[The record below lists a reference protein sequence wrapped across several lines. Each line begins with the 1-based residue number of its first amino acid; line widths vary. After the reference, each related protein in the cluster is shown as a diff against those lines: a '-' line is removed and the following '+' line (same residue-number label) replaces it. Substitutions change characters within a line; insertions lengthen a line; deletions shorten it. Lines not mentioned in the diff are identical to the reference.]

1 VIVQPAIA
9 LSMAALTF
17 AHNWAPGVAPA
28 RMVEPLAV
36 TNTSARA
43 LDVRLH
49 AAAPFGVSRAA
60 LRLEPGERADL
71 LVTCDATLKCAHA
84 RCPCV

>member
-1 VIVQPAIA
+1 VQPAIT

-17 AHNWAPGVAPA
+17 AHTWAPGVAPA
-28 RMVEPLAV
+28 RMAEPLGV
-36 TNTSARA
+36 TNASARA

-49 AAAPFGVSRAA
+49 VAAPFGVSRAA

-71 LVTCDATLKCAHA
+71 SVTCDAALGCAHA
-84 RCPCV
+84 RRPCV